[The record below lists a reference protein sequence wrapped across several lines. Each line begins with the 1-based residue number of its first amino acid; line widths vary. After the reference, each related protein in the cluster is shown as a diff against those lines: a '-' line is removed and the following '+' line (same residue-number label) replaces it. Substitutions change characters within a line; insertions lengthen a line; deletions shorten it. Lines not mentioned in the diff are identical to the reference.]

1 MFDTLFLKTSDAG
14 QPASPTDAILSLG
27 LSWRGPTSNGRKQ
40 FGGWILASCWIGTS
54 SRLSRKKKVLNGMH
68 PHLLAEEI
76 PHGGLVGT
84 TAQDCE
90 EDDHDEGL
98 EARAGNTGNATEEL

>member
-1 MFDTLFLKTSDAG
+1 MERSNLKRPKTIWWLDSCKLLDWNIIPP
-14 QPASPTDAILSLG
+14 QP
-27 LSWRGPTSNGRKQ
+27 Q
-40 FGGWILASCWIGTS
+40 
-54 SRLSRKKKVLNGMH
+54 KKVLNGMH

-76 PHGGLVGT
+76 PHGGLFGT

-90 EDDHDEGL
+90 EDDQDEGL